1 MSEENSNIHTLLR
14 VQDCDLKR
22 GRAQMLT
29 PQGRMSNL
37 AKDSRKKKKI
47 IMNKCQHCGPDK
59 DKTEMQ
65 NCIALQ
71 KNTSME
77 IAPHCPK
84 RVPTPTLGTTAIDT
98 VYC

>member
-37 AKDSRKKKKI
+37 AKDSRKKKIKMKNI
-47 IMNKCQHCGPDK
+47 NEKMS
-59 DKTEMQ
+59 
-65 NCIALQ
+65 ALW
-71 KNTSME
+71 
-77 IAPHCPK
+77 A
-84 RVPTPTLGTTAIDT
+84 R
-98 VYC
+98 

>member
-37 AKDSRKKKKI
+37 AKGSRKKEEDNNEQ
-47 IMNKCQHCGPDK
+47 MS
-59 DKTEMQ
+59 
-65 NCIALQ
+65 ALW
-71 KNTSME
+71 
-77 IAPHCPK
+77 A
-84 RVPTPTLGTTAIDT
+84 R
-98 VYC
+98 

>member
-37 AKDSRKKKKI
+37 AKDSRKKKEDNNEQ
-47 IMNKCQHCGPDK
+47 MS
-59 DKTEMQ
+59 
-65 NCIALQ
+65 ALW
-71 KNTSME
+71 
-77 IAPHCPK
+77 A
-84 RVPTPTLGTTAIDT
+84 R
-98 VYC
+98 

>member
-37 AKDSRKKKKI
+37 AKDSRKKKEDNNEQ
-47 IMNKCQHCGPDK
+47 MS
-59 DKTEMQ
+59 
-65 NCIALQ
+65 ALWV
-71 KNTSME
+71 
-77 IAPHCPK
+77 
-84 RVPTPTLGTTAIDT
+84 R
-98 VYC
+98 